1 MARNDDK
8 SLKAE
13 IKRKTAALSLLR
25 ETWKGVAAGRLAP
38 GSERVGDLL
47 PDCLLAASTRAV
59 KNLSDFTPDP
69 RSRSMARHVYPSQ
82 ARLLALPEP
91 DQALRYLCQALPR
104 PSDKGGPARRL
115 HKVRAWTLNG
125 YVDQR
130 SLLNV
135 LDQAKRLAED
145 DLHVARERRDCG
157 IERPRLRPWQAR
169 RPRLRPESGLG
180 RPRTAA
186 QRGFRR
192 RGFSRKLAQ
201 AHRPDPDAGVGGA
214 PPRLAA
220 LRAGAALRG
229 PAGLRAH
236 AGPRRSDDPAFDAGR
251 RLAKAHGPEAY
262 DRLRKL
268 DRGSGIA
275 GVDAIHVR
283 IRIDDASAGER
294 LLEVPFTCVQEWEK
308 GLQTLP
314 IISRKWEEAKGF
326 SEADYL
332 NFMTA
337 CTLIYPSAGPDADLE
352 NARELARRRVVLP
365 EE

>member
-47 PDCLLAASTRAV
+47 PDCLLAASTRVV
-59 KNLSDFTPDP
+59 KDLSDFTPDP

-135 LDQAKRLAED
+135 LDQAKHLAKD

-157 IERPRLRPWQAR
+157 IERPRLRPWQPADHVFDPKAGLADPKR
-169 RPRLRPESGLG
+169 PPGEDSGDEAFLVSLPRLIGS
-180 RPRTAA
+180 T
-186 QRGFRR
+186 QT
-192 RGFSRKLAQ
+192 LA
-201 AHRPDPDAGVGGA
+201 
-214 PPRLAA
+214 LAA
-220 LRAGAALRG
+220 RLHGLRLYAPEPRF
-229 PAGLRAH
+229 AGL
-236 AGPRRSDDPAFDAGR
+236 PAYERMPVLVEATTLLSTPEG
-251 RLAKAHGPEAY
+251 ACEAYGPEAY

-268 DRGSGIA
+268 DQGNGIA

-283 IRIDDASAGER
+283 TRTDDSSAGER

-308 GLQTLP
+308 GLRTLP
-314 IISRKWEEAKGF
+314 IISRQWEEAKGF
-326 SEADYL
+326 NKADYL
-332 NFMTA
+332 DFMTA
-337 CTLIYPSAGPDADLE
+337 CILIYPSADPNTDLA
-352 NARELARRRVVLP
+352 NARALARRHVVLP
-365 EE
+365 EG

>member
-8 SLKAE
+8 PLKAE

-47 PDCLLAASTRAV
+47 PDCLLAASTRSI
-59 KNLSDFTPDP
+59 KDLSDFTPDP
-69 RSRSMARHVYPSQ
+69 RSRSMARNVYPSQ

-157 IERPRLRPWQAR
+157 TERPRLRPWQPADHVFDPKAGLADPE
-169 RPRLRPESGLG
+169 RPPGEDSGDEAFLVSL
-180 RPRTAA
+180 P
-186 QRGFRR
+186 
-192 RGFSRKLAQ
+192 KLIGSTQTLA
-201 AHRPDPDAGVGGA
+201 
-214 PPRLAA
+214 LAA
-220 LRAGAALRG
+220 RLHGLRLYAPEPRF
-229 PAGLRAH
+229 AGL
-236 AGPRRSDDPAFDAGR
+236 PAYERIPVLVEATTLLSTPEGTC
-251 RLAKAHGPEAY
+251 KAHGPEAY
-262 DRLRKL
+262 DRLKKL
-268 DRGSGIA
+268 NRGSGIA
-275 GVDAIHVR
+275 GVDAIRVR
-283 IRIDDASAGER
+283 IRTDDASAGER

-314 IISRKWEEAKGF
+314 IISRKWEEEKGF

-332 NFMTA
+332 DFMTA
-337 CTLIYPSAGPDADLE
+337 CTLIYPLAGPSADLE
-352 NARELARRRVVLP
+352 NARALARLRVVLP
-365 EE
+365 EK

>member
-8 SLKAE
+8 PLKAE
-13 IKRKTAALSLLR
+13 IKRKKAALSLLR

-47 PDCLLAASTRAV
+47 PDCLLAASTRVV

-69 RSRSMARHVYPSQ
+69 RSRSMARDVYPSQ

-104 PSDKGGPARRL
+104 PSDKGSPARRL

-130 SLLNV
+130 SLLTV

-145 DLHVARERRDCG
+145 DLYVARERRDCG
-157 IERPRLRPWQAR
+157 TERPRLRPWQPADHVFD
-169 RPRLRPESGLG
+169 PLPGL
-180 RPRTAA
+180 
-186 QRGFRR
+186 
-192 RGFSRKLAQ
+192 
-201 AHRPDPDAGVGGA
+201 PDPER
-214 PPRLAA
+214 PPAEDSGDEAFLASLPRFIGSCQTLALAA
-220 LRAGAALRG
+220 RLHGLRLYTPEPRF
-229 PAGLRAH
+229 AGL
-236 AGPRRSDDPAFDAGR
+236 PAYERMPVIIETATLISTPEGSC
-251 RLAKAHGPEAY
+251 KAYGPEAY

-275 GVDAIHVR
+275 GADAIHVR
-283 IRIDDASAGER
+283 IRTEDASTGER
-294 LLEVPFTCVQEWEK
+294 LLEVPYTCVQKWEK

-314 IISRKWEEAKGF
+314 VISRKWEEERGF
-326 SEADYL
+326 DEADYL
-332 NFMTA
+332 DFMTA
-337 CTLIYPSAGPDADLE
+337 CTLIYPLAGPEEDLE
-352 NARELARRRVVLP
+352 NARELARQRVVLP